1 MPCWEVNLV
10 SVKFNAVNTE
20 LIIETLERMNLNP
33 NLSNNKLKILTNIGT
48 FNLDTGEVETE
59 SWNVSAV
66 NEFKVEYSK
75 TALMKAA
82 KKNKWIVKKRSG
94 ANQFVAKKW

>member
-10 SVKFNAVNTE
+10 SVKFNAANRD
-20 LIIETLERMNLNP
+20 LIIETLKRMDLNP
-33 NLSNNKLKILTNIGT
+33 NLSNNKLKIFTDIGT

-59 SWNVSAV
+59 SWNVPEV
-66 NEFKVEYSK
+66 NKFKVEYSK
-75 TALMKAA
+75 TALMLAA

-94 ANQFVAKKW
+94 KNQFVAKKW